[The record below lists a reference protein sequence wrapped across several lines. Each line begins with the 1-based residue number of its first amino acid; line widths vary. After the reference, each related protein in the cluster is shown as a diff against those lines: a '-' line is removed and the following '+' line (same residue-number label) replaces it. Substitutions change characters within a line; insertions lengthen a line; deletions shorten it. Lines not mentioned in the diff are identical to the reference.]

1 MCFKSFF
8 SGRFPRRFACAFP
21 RAGLCFV
28 LFSAFLITACA
39 ETQLVVHA
47 TKKLQ
52 YKPEKK
58 TGVYKVGDPYEVN
71 DVWYYPSIDY
81 EYDET
86 GIASWYGEQFHGGMT
101 ANGETFDMNAISA
114 AHKTLPMP
122 SIVQVTNLENGRS
135 IKLTINDRG
144 PFINGRILDASRRT
158 AQLLGFEKQGTARVR
173 VQILAEE
180 SRLAAYQSA
189 PKELREEEKI
199 KVTAVERGVVT
210 SESLA
215 PPPGAKA
222 AAPETIADETEPV
235 LQSALPEMGDGETLA
250 AVEEKPSEPE
260 ITQKYVRPTNLYIQA
275 GAFTKVENAYRI
287 QTEIS
292 QISPAQITEAR
303 VGAQTYFRV
312 RVGPFRT
319 VEQADGVLDSV
330 INAGYKNAR
339 LIVE

>member
-1 MCFKSFF
+1 MGFKSFVSRYF
-8 SGRFPRRFACAFP
+8 SGRFCAFP
-21 RAGLCFV
+21 RAGLC
-28 LFSAFLITACA
+28 LILLSAFLITACA

-52 YKPEKK
+52 PKVEKK
-58 TGVYKVGDPYEVN
+58 TGTYKVGDPYEIN
-71 DVWYYPSIDY
+71 DVWYYPSVDY

-86 GIASWYGEQFHGGMT
+86 GIASWYGKQFHGALT

-122 SIVQVTNLENGRS
+122 SVVQVTNLENGRS
-135 IKLTINDRG
+135 LKLVVNDRG
-144 PFINGRILDASRRT
+144 PFVNGRILDASRRT

-173 VQILAEE
+173 VQVLADE
-180 SRLAAYQSA
+180 SRLIAYQNS

-199 KVTAVERGVVT
+199 KITAVERDVVT
-210 SESLA
+210 SQSLA
-215 PPPGAKA
+215 PPPGEQGN
-222 AAPETIADETEPV
+222 APETSKNDETAPV
-235 LQSALPEMGDGETLA
+235 LRSALPEMGDAETLSA
-250 AVEEKPSEPE
+250 IKEEPVDPVVS
-260 ITQKYVRPTNLYIQA
+260 QKYVRPTALYIQA

-287 QTEIS
+287 KTQIAR
-292 QISPAQITEAR
+292 ISPAQITEAK

-312 RVGPFRT
+312 RIGPFRT
-319 VEQADGVLDSV
+319 VEQADSILDSV

>member
-1 MCFKSFF
+1 MGFKSFF
-8 SGRFPRRFACAFP
+8 SRRFSCAFP
-21 RAGLCFV
+21 RAGLCLV
-28 LFSAFLITACA
+28 LLSALLITACA

-52 YKPEKK
+52 YKVEKK
-58 TGVYKVGDPYEVN
+58 TGVYKVGNPYEVN
-71 DVWYYPSIDY
+71 DVWYYPSVDY

-86 GIASWYGEQFHGGMT
+86 GIASWYGEQFHGALT

-122 SIVQVTNLENGRS
+122 SVVQVTNLENGRS
-135 IKLTINDRG
+135 LKLVVNDRG
-144 PFINGRILDASRRT
+144 PFVNGRILDASRRT

-180 SRLAAYQSA
+180 SRLIAYQSS

-210 SESLA
+210 SQSLA
-215 PPPGAKA
+215 PPPGEQGST
-222 AAPETIADETEPV
+222 PETIIDETAPA
-235 LQSALPEMGDGETLA
+235 LRSALPEMGETETLSA
-250 AVEEKPSEPE
+250 IEEKPSDPV
-260 ITQKYVRPTNLYIQA
+260 ITQKYVRPTSLYIQA

-287 QTEIS
+287 KTQIA
-292 QISPAQITEAR
+292 QISPAQITEAK

-312 RVGPFRT
+312 RIGPFRT
-319 VEQADGVLDSV
+319 VEQADSILDSI